1 MNRVIFV
8 GGKGGVGKSS
18 VASALAYRLS
28 FSKKVLL
35 ISTDPAHNLSD
46 IFGCAIGAEVVDVL
60 PHLSALEID
69 PGRAAQAYI
78 TRIAAQSRTLLS
90 VQMYDKSDRYYQN
103 MAQAASTREAALFE
117 RLTEVVRKATAYDH
131 IFIDTA
137 PTGHT
142 LNLFFMPQVLK
153 DWSYQLLDMQKRATQ
168 AADIVGAVDIDIRQQ
183 LMGRLEERYLHY
195 RAYEQL
201 LRRDSEIVWVLNP
214 EQLAINETARA
225 LQVLHQQKLKVVA
238 LVVNKL
244 LPSDSSD
251 VFLQARAA
259 QQAVYLEKIR
269 TLFPRER
276 KIEVPMQSSDIT
288 TLDLLGV
295 LGHYLKEM
303 TDK

>member
-1 MNRVIFV
+1 MNKVIFV

-46 IFGCAIGAEVVDVL
+46 IFGCAIGAEAVDVL
-60 PHLSALEID
+60 PRLSALEID
-69 PGRAAQAYI
+69 PSQAAQAYV

-90 VQMYDKSDRYYQN
+90 AQMYDKLDRYYRN
-103 MAQAASTREAALFE
+103 MTQAASTREAALFE
-117 RLTEVVRKATAYDH
+117 RLTETVRTAAAYDY
-131 IFIDTA
+131 ILIDTA

-153 DWSYQLLDMQKRATQ
+153 DWSYRLLGMQKRATQ
-168 AADIVGAVDIDIRQQ
+168 AADIVGTVDKDVRQQ
-183 LMGRLEERYLHY
+183 LMQRLEERYLHY
-195 RAYEQL
+195 QAYEQL
-201 LRRDSEIVWVLNP
+201 LRRDSAIVWVLNA

-225 LQVLHQQKLKVVA
+225 LQVLRQQQLNVAA

-244 LPSDSSD
+244 LPSHSSD
-251 VFLQARAA
+251 SFLQARAA
-259 QQAVYLEKIR
+259 QQAVYLEKIQ

-276 KIEVPMQSSDIT
+276 KIEVPMQNSDIT

-295 LGHYLKEM
+295 LGNYLKDI